1 MHYCDIPHGYYI
13 LDPGS
18 IIQEKIEEKAG
29 CVDMGEKI
37 SAKYHSIQDIV
48 FSTLRDEIV
57 THVLKPG
64 DILNTV
70 ELSKRLGVSRTPIR
84 EALNRL
90 ISIGLVEEA
99 PHRSCCVKK
108 LSADQLIEIYYIRA
122 ALSGVAARLAAS
134 RITEAEKNHLRELCE
149 LMEKTDNP
157 DHSDAM
163 LKMNKEFHN
172 IINAAANSPKL
183 EEILQQ
189 YYSQSQQYRALA
201 LELPG
206 RFAEVCAEHRLIANA
221 LMKGEKDNAETY
233 TREHYFNTAKRIAQ
247 AFQMSSD
254 I

>member
-1 MHYCDIPHGYYI
+1 MA
-13 LDPGS
+13 
-18 IIQEKIEEKAG
+18 EE
-29 CVDMGEKI
+29 I
-37 SAKYHSIQDIV
+37 RAKYRSIQDIV

-57 THVLKPG
+57 SHSLKPG
-64 DILNTV
+64 DTLNTV

-122 ALSGVAARLAAS
+122 ALSGVAARLAAT
-134 RITEAEKNHLRELCE
+134 RISKADAQQLSDLCDQMEETDEPDQSKAMLEKNR
-149 LMEKTDNP
+149 
-157 DHSDAM
+157 
-163 LKMNKEFHN
+163 EFHN
-172 IINAAANSPKL
+172 IINVAANSPRL
-183 EEILQQ
+183 EGLLEQ

-206 RFAEVCAEHRLIANA
+206 RFAEICTEHRKIAVA
-221 LMKGEKDNAETY
+221 VAEGDKDKAEAY
-233 TREHYFNTAKRIAQ
+233 TREHYFNTARRIAQ
-247 AFQMSSD
+247 AFQMSSE

>member
-1 MHYCDIPHGYYI
+1 
-13 LDPGS
+13 
-18 IIQEKIEEKAG
+18 
-29 CVDMGEKI
+29 MGEKI
-37 SAKYHSIQDIV
+37 RAKYRSIQDIV

-57 THVLKPG
+57 SHTLKPG

-70 ELSKRLGVSRTPIR
+70 ELSTRLGVSRTPIR

-134 RITEAEKNHLRELCE
+134 RITDAEKNHLSELCKR
-149 LMEKTDNP
+149 MEKTDDP
-157 DHSDAM
+157 DHSEAM
-163 LKMNKEFHN
+163 LEMNREFHN
-172 IINAAANSPKL
+172 IIIAAANSPKL

-206 RFAEVCAEHRLIANA
+206 RFAEVCAEHRLIADA
-221 LMKGEKDNAETY
+221 LAKGDKDRAETC
-233 TREHYFNTAKRIAQ
+233 TREHYFNTAKRIAH

>member
-1 MHYCDIPHGYYI
+1 MR
-13 LDPGS
+13 
-18 IIQEKIEEKAG
+18 QMAEEIR
-29 CVDMGEKI
+29 M
-37 SAKYHSIQDIV
+37 KYHSIQDIV
-48 FSTLRDEIV
+48 FTTLRDEIV
-57 THVLKPG
+57 SHALKPG

-108 LSADQLIEIYYIRA
+108 LSGDQLIEIYYIRA
-122 ALSGVAARLAAS
+122 ALSGVAARLAATKIS
-134 RITEAEKNHLRELCE
+134 DSDKKLLSDLCDQMEQTDEPDQSKTMLDKNR
-149 LMEKTDNP
+149 
-157 DHSDAM
+157 
-163 LKMNKEFHN
+163 EFHD
-172 IINAAANSPKL
+172 IIIAAANSPRLADLL
-183 EEILQQ
+183 EQ

-206 RFAEVCAEHRLIANA
+206 RFAEICAEHRKIAEA
-221 LMKGEKDNAETY
+221 LARGDKEKAEVY

-247 AFQMSSD
+247 AFQMSSE